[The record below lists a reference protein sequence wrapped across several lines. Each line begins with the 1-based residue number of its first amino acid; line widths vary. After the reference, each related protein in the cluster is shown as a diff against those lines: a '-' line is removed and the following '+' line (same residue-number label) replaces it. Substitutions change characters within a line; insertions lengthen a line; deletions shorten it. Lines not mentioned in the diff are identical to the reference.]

1 MLLHVVK
8 IGCGMGQAALYLHHG
23 AYMQG
28 RPGLKSRTSCCRELD
43 KWLEPDTFRA
53 LGEPSRA
60 ALLMLLAGTPG
71 PRSVGELAA
80 ELPIDLSVVSR
91 HLKVLK
97 DVGVVTA
104 ERSGKEVRYRL
115 ACGDLVR
122 MLRNLADALE
132 SCCPTGITE
141 LEVRR

>member
-1 MLLHVVK
+1 M
-8 IGCGMGQAALYLHHG
+8 
-23 AYMQG
+23 
-28 RPGLKSRTSCCRELD
+28 KSRTTCCRNLER
-43 KWLEPDTFRA
+43 WLTPETFRA

-71 PRSVGELAA
+71 ARTVGELAM

-97 DVGVVTA
+97 EVGVVTA
-104 ERSGKEVRYRL
+104 ERRGKEVRYQL
-115 ACGDLVR
+115 ACGDLVH

-132 SCCPTGITE
+132 SCCPTTTKQ
-141 LEVRR
+141 LEAGR

>member
-1 MLLHVVK
+1 
-8 IGCGMGQAALYLHHG
+8 
-23 AYMQG
+23 MQG
-28 RPGLKSRTSCCRELD
+28 RPGLKTRTTCCRDLE
-43 KWLEPDTFRA
+43 KWLEPETFRA
-53 LGEPSRA
+53 LGEPSRV
-60 ALLMLLAGTPG
+60 ALLMLLAGTSG
-71 PRSVGELAA
+71 PRTVGELAA

-132 SCCPTGITE
+132 SCCPTGITG
-141 LEVRR
+141 LEAGR

>member
-1 MLLHVVK
+1 M
-8 IGCGMGQAALYLHHG
+8 
-23 AYMQG
+23 
-28 RPGLKSRTSCCRELD
+28 KSRTTCCRDLE

-71 PRSVGELAA
+71 PRTVGELAA

-104 ERSGKEVRYRL
+104 ERRGKEVRYRL
-115 ACGDLVR
+115 ACGDLVH

-132 SCCPTGITE
+132 SCCPTAAIE

>member
-1 MLLHVVK
+1 M
-8 IGCGMGQAALYLHHG
+8 
-23 AYMQG
+23 
-28 RPGLKSRTSCCRELD
+28 KSRTSCCRELN

-71 PRSVGELAA
+71 PRTVGELAA

-141 LEVRR
+141 LEVGR

>member
-1 MLLHVVK
+1 M
-8 IGCGMGQAALYLHHG
+8 HHG
-23 AYMQG
+23 AFMQG
-28 RPGLKSRTSCCRELD
+28 RAALKSRTTCCRELE
-43 KWLEPDTFRA
+43 KWLEPETFRA

-71 PRSVGELAA
+71 PRTVGELAA
-80 ELPIDLSVVSR
+80 ELPIDVSVVSR

-104 ERSGKEVRYRL
+104 ERSGKEVRYRM

-132 SCCPTGITE
+132 NCCPPAVQR